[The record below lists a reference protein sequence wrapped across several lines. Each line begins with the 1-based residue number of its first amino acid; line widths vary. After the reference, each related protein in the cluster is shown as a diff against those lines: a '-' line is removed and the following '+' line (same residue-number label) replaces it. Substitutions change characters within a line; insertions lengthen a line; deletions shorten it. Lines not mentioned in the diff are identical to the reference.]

1 MITLVGV
8 GHVFQLRK
16 SVQAII
22 GSRRPDI
29 VCIELD
35 EMRYHAILE
44 RRKGRAPSLM
54 YRMLSD
60 FQERL
65 AESYG
70 SSVGDEMMAAV
81 EAAQEVGAALAFIDM
96 DASQVFRRVWSELT
110 LRERAWMFVTAI
122 GAVFITKKRVEK
134 ELKRFEEHQEE
145 YMEELGHRF
154 PTIKRILIDERNEF
168 MAARIK
174 ALETKYPNM
183 VAVLGDGHIMG
194 ISKLL
199 DERQVEHEILR
210 LYEIREE
217 GFIDN
222 WKDATLRDGDGLPE
236 GASISFSFNIEKP

>member
-22 GSRRPDI
+22 SGRKPDI

-44 RRKGRAPSLM
+44 RRKGHAPTLM

-81 EAAQEVGAALAFIDM
+81 EAAQEVGASLAFIDM
-96 DASQVFRRVWSELT
+96 DASMVFKRVWSELT
-110 LRERAWMFVTAI
+110 LKERFWMFITAI
-122 GAVFITKKRVEK
+122 GGVFITKRRVEK
-134 ELKRFEEHQEE
+134 ELKRFEEHQEQ
-145 YMEELGHRF
+145 YMKELEQRF
-154 PTIKRILIDERNEF
+154 PTLKRILIDERNEF
-168 MAARIK
+168 MATRIK
-174 ALETKYPNM
+174 TLQTRYPNM
-183 VAVLGDGHIMG
+183 VAVLGDGHIMW
-194 ISKLL
+194 ISRLL
-199 DERQVEHEILR
+199 EEHKVDHEVLR
-210 LYEIREE
+210 LSEIREE

-222 WKDATLRDGDGLPE
+222 LRASTTRDEKGLPE
-236 GASISFSFNIEKP
+236 GASISFSFQVDKP